1 MTTALLPE
9 SIAELVELIGYAKTQ
24 ALVDKLGG
32 ARFRFTGPFQA
43 TVTGIVGEDAYAV
56 LVARYGGEAVELA
69 RCSQLLRARK
79 VAEAI
84 AALEHGATTNTLAL
98 AHGVTGRTI
107 RNWKKAALSVD
118 DSQLDLFK

>member
-1 MTTALLPE
+1 MNTALLPE
-9 SIAELVELIGYAKTQ
+9 SITELVELIGYTKTQ

-43 TVTGIVGEDAYAV
+43 TVAGIVGEEAYAV

-79 VAEAI
+79 VSEAVAE
-84 AALEHGATTNTLAL
+84 LERGATTNTLAI

-107 RNWKKAALSVD
+107 RNWKKAAGAID
-118 DSQLDLFK
+118 GNQLDLFK